1 MNKSNDEQLDVLDS
15 AILKA
20 RIAKLEYGNINDDGK
35 FTSITVED
43 IRRIYIEETGV
54 EPPSVITM
62 YKSEDYKNERRD
74 SGFDG
79 TVIHFY
85 DPEKGINQSYT
96 IPRGSEHAE
105 SGGEGDGQP
114 LDWIYNGLGIFTGKV
129 NDQLQDAKDFEK
141 WASEEINKV
150 IKLEN
155 TSEKDGSIPEL
166 RKIGIGHSLGGNHV
180 QMLNLLGGEFDK
192 VYALNDAAPTVYQ
205 LAANDLDFFKEI
217 RIKFGQQIQKV
228 NDLFELDPKQLRTFA
243 LNYYKSKGRNIE
255 HITSEEDALYPLH
268 LTRGFIR
275 FGNEQVVDTNP
286 DLTGLDNVITRIPD
300 KELQSLQKYLAAAA
314 PYYEEAGMDGLYHYV
329 TGIDNNFLQNVTIL
343 LSGDPK
349 SEEALNLKNIAK
361 FTFSNPFKAAMNR
374 HTAFNGIV
382 KQIPI
387 IQKRLIELIKLLPT
401 LIVIANEMSG
411 EEGQRISDYL
421 RNILERAENVLN
433 VLVTIST
440 FDITTV
446 KGFNDSFKG
455 IKYAIQQLDG
465 IESDFYLLW
474 ESGKDLLSD
483 VLGSFE
489 AHGLEALINGL
500 SKSNRRYVGN
510 DLFYSVGG
518 GASIIEVNISSATRL
533 YWMGLDNY
541 EKKNDVIQ
549 RIQRAYI
556 EKFEQPYDKRRR
568 DLLSQIG
575 FMETNPHSFSYLLGG
590 GDREMIGISVQE
602 HIPPMPSRIT
612 NVMDGIQSFYAADIE
627 QGKLLFIQMKDAII
641 QLFSEDQ
648 QLTVIFELR

>member
-1 MNKSNDEQLDVLDS
+1 MNKSNDEQLDILDS

-20 RIAKLEYGNINDDGK
+20 RIAKLEYGTMDDGK
-35 FTSITVED
+35 FTSISVEE
-43 IRRIYIEETGV
+43 IRRIYIEETGA
-54 EPPSVITM
+54 EPPSAITL
-62 YKSEDYKNERRD
+62 YKSDDFKREGRD

-150 IKLEN
+150 IKTRN
-155 TSEKDGSIPEL
+155 TSENDINIPKL
-166 RKIGIGHSLGGNHV
+166 RRIGIGHSLGGNHI
-180 QMLNLLGGEFDK
+180 QMLNLLGSDFDG

-205 LAANDLDFFKEI
+205 LAANDADFFKEI
-217 RIKFGQQIQKV
+217 RIKFGQQFQDV
-228 NDLFELDPKQLRTFA
+228 DELYKLEPNQLRTFA
-243 LNYYKSKGRNIE
+243 LNYYKSKGKHIE

-275 FGNEQVVDTNP
+275 FGNEQVVDTDPNI
-286 DLTGLDNVITRIPD
+286 TGLHDVISRIPD
-300 KELQSLQKYLAAAA
+300 KQLQSLQKYVATAA
-314 PYYEEAGMDGLYHYV
+314 PYYEEAGMDGLFYFA
-329 TGIDNNFLQNVTIL
+329 TGIDNNFLQNVNVL
-343 LSGDPK
+343 LTGDPE
-349 SEEALNLKNIAK
+349 SEGALSLKKIAK
-361 FTFSNPFKAAMNR
+361 FTISNPFKAAKNR
-374 HTAFNGIV
+374 HAAFKGIV
-382 KQIPI
+382 NQIPV
-387 IQKRLIELIKLLPT
+387 IQERLLTLIKQLPT
-401 LIVIANEMSG
+401 LIVIADAMSG

-421 RNILERAENVLN
+421 RSIQERAEKVSNVL
-433 VLVTIST
+433 LAIST
-440 FDITTV
+440 FDITTI

-465 IESDFYLLW
+465 IVSDFHLLW
-474 ESGKDLLSD
+474 ESGKDLLAD
-483 VLGSFE
+483 VLGSFD
-489 AHGLEALINGL
+489 AHALEALINGL
-500 SKSNRRYVGN
+500 SQPNRRYVGN
-510 DLFYSVGG
+510 DLIYSAGG
-518 GASIIEVNISSATRL
+518 GASIIEVNVSSATRL

-541 EKKNDVIQ
+541 EEKSHVIQ

-556 EKFEQPYDKRRR
+556 EKFEQPYESRRK
-568 DLLSQIG
+568 DLLTQIG
-575 FMETNPHSFSYLLGG
+575 YMETNPHSYSYLLGG

-602 HIPPMPSRIT
+602 HIPPMPSQIT

-627 QGKLLFIQMKDAII
+627 KGKLLFSQMKDAII

-648 QLTVIFELR
+648 QLTVMFELR